1 MTPTTS
7 ASATA
12 SATSTSILAL
22 AQGLKIIAKVPE
34 VDISHLQPGQMVKI
48 TADSFPNENFR
59 GQVIR
64 IAPEA
69 IVDQNVTSFEVNIAI
84 EPAGQKKLRS
94 KMNVDVTFLGKQIPD
109 ALVVPTVAIVSEKG
123 ETGVMVPDS
132 NNQPQ
137 FKPVTVGLVIDDK
150 IQILDGINPGDRVFI
165 DLPESARKPKGND
178 ASDKAPGQ

>member
-1 MTPTTS
+1 
-7 ASATA
+7 
-12 SATSTSILAL
+12 
-22 AQGLKIIAKVPE
+22 
-34 VDISHLQPGQMVKI
+34 MVKI

-94 KMNVDVTFLGKQIPD
+94 KMNVDVTFLGNQIPD

-123 ETGVMVPDS
+123 QTGVMVPDS

-165 DLPESARKPKGND
+165 DLPESARQSKGNNP
-178 ASDKAPGQ
+178 SDKAPGQ